1 MASPPVFYHEGF
13 NHEVKKVNSN
23 SKIRAEEENSL
34 HSVHKFPPW
43 IQKDVTIW
51 ITQLFSGELQ
61 NDI

>member
-1 MASPPVFYHEGF
+1 MASPPVFFHEGF
-13 NHEVKKVNSN
+13 KKVNSN
-23 SKIRAEEENSL
+23 GKIRAEQENSL